1 MDWKSIK
8 SKLRKEVI
16 VGFLFVFAITI
27 LVWGIMYLKGTEM
40 FRNRMIVYSV
50 YDKVNGLVPANP
62 VTINGLKVGQV
73 KSLSFSKK
81 DPRKI
86 IAILYIDNADYPI
99 PVNSVA
105 RIYSADLMGSKEID
119 IVLGDSPVMLKNGD
133 TLKSATEATLGESV
147 NQQLAPLKKKAE
159 NLISSIDSLATIMN
173 QVLNQNTRDNL
184 VEAIDHVKQTL
195 ENLAHTTQNLDTLM
209 TSERHNLARIIG
221 NVESI
226 SANLKQNNDKINNIL
241 TNFSDISDSV
251 AKARIP
257 ATFSQVNKTLIN
269 LDSVIAKINRGDGT
283 VGLLVND
290 RKLYNEVEKAAR
302 DLNLLLEDIKA
313 NPKKYVKVSVF

>member
-1 MDWKSIK
+1 MDLKKFKI
-8 SKLRKEVI
+8 RKEVI
-16 VGFLFVFAITI
+16 VGFLFVAALTI

-40 FRNRMIVYSV
+40 FRNRMIVYAV

-73 KSLSFSKK
+73 KSLSFSKEN
-81 DPRKI
+81 PRKI
-86 IAILYIDNADYPI
+86 IAVLYINNANYPI

-119 IVLGDSPVMLKNGD
+119 IVLGDSPVMLKDGD
-133 TLKSATEATLGESV
+133 TLISATEATLGESV
-147 NQQLAPLKKKAE
+147 NQQLAPLKAKAE
-159 NLISSIDSLATIMN
+159 SLISSIDTLATVMN
-173 QVLNQNTRDNL
+173 QVLNKNTRDDL
-184 VEAIDHVKQTL
+184 VEAIEHVKETL
-195 ENLAHTTQNLDTLM
+195 ENLAHTTMNLDTLM
-209 TSERHNLARIIG
+209 SSERNNLARIIN

-226 SANLKQNNDKINNIL
+226 SSNLKKNNDKITNIL
-241 TNFSDISDSV
+241 ENFSDVSDSI
-251 AKARIP
+251 AKANIP
-257 ATFSQVNKTLIN
+257 ATFSQVNKTLAD
-269 LDSVIAKINRGDGT
+269 LDTVIGKINRGEGS

-290 RKLYNEVEKAAR
+290 QKLYKEVEKAAR